1 MISALS
7 QFDSSPALLQAGLSI
22 SGNGI
27 SGIDLVVPL
36 LAAIN
41 MCACF
46 IARKEMQGLS
56 NKALTAV
63 AATAQNEQVLPG
75 KKAPEVSAL
84 RTPLVWAE
92 RKSDQFL
99 ASTDGT
105 STARLK
111 RGEVLV
117 TLPALGQLHN
127 RREDTWHTKE
137 AATQQKAMGGAAV
150 C

>member
-7 QFDSSPALLQAGLSI
+7 QLDSSPALLQAGLSI
-22 SGNGI
+22 SSSGI

-63 AATAQNEQVLPG
+63 VATEQNEPVLPG
-75 KKAPEVSAL
+75 KQAPEVSAL
-84 RTPLVWAE
+84 RAQLMCADSKAGPAFTG
-92 RKSDQFL
+92 
-99 ASTDGT
+99 GT
-105 STARLK
+105 SSVCLK

-117 TLPALGQLHN
+117 TLPAPSQLHD
-127 RREDTWHTKE
+127 RRKDTWHTKE

>member
-56 NKALTAV
+56 NKAVTAV
-63 AATAQNEQVLPG
+63 AAAVQNEQVLPG
-75 KKAPEVSAL
+75 KQAPEVSAL
-84 RTPLVWAE
+84 RAQLVWAE
-92 RKSDQFL
+92 CKADQFP
-99 ASTDGT
+99 AFTGGT

-117 TLPALGQLHN
+117 TLPAPRQIED
-127 RREDTWHTKE
+127 RRKYAWHTKE
-137 AATQQKAMGGAAV
+137 AAIQQKAMGDAAV